1 MGQQAGARLVIGRA
15 DGGWVMTRPEH
26 ALLVL
31 GPPRSGKTRGV
42 VAPNVLAAS
51 GPVVSTSTKTDV
63 LALTLARRRRAGRCW
78 LYDPTGTVA
87 PPAGVEPLRW
97 SLVEAAAGWDDAV
110 RATATL
116 LGTVRDRGGDAL
128 HWAERAEA
136 LLASILHAAALSR
149 EGMASVVEAVNR
161 HRVEPAR
168 SVLEAAGA
176 TQALDLLTGVAATE
190 EREQSGI
197 WSTAAGALAGYR
209 TAAALKTTERPNF
222 DPVAFAASTDT
233 VYVCAPGQHQRE
245 VAPLVAGLVD
255 QVRAARYGQESGPH
269 LLLALDEAANIAPLP
284 ELPAL
289 VSEGGGQGVLTLAC
303 FQDLS
308 QARARWGRAADGFM
322 TTFGA
327 KLVLPGVAD
336 GPTLEALSR
345 LCGEQEVT
353 VASTSRSGLRRSRG
367 WSTRRQARLS
377 PEEIRR
383 GRPGAALLIDTD
395 ARAGWV
401 VLASPSRDR
410 DGRVSPA
417 PGRDRGFGAPVSER
431 AR

>member
-1 MGQQAGARLVIGRA
+1 
-15 DGGWVMTRPEH
+15 MTRPEH

-42 VAPNVLAAS
+42 VAPNVLAAT

-63 LALTLARRRRAGRCW
+63 VDLTLTRRRQAGRCW
-78 LYDPTGTVA
+78 LYDPTGTVT

-97 SLVEAAAGWDDAV
+97 SLVEAAGEWDDAV

-136 LLASILHAAALSR
+136 LLAPILHAAALSR

-161 HRVEPAR
+161 HRMEPAR
-168 SVLEAAGA
+168 TVLEAAGA
-176 TQALDLLTGVAATE
+176 AQALDLLSGVAATE

-209 TAAALKTTERPNF
+209 TAAALRTTEGPNF
-222 DPVAFAASTDT
+222 DPGDFAASSDT
-233 VYVCAPGQHQRE
+233 VYICAPGQHQRE

-255 QVRAARYGQESGPH
+255 QIRAARYSLASGPH
-269 LLLALDEAANIAPLP
+269 LVLALDEAANIAPLP

-308 QARARWGRAADGFM
+308 QARARWGRAAEGFM

-336 GPTLEALSR
+336 GPTLDALSR
-345 LCGEQEVT
+345 LCGDQEVT
-353 VASTSRSGLRRSRG
+353 VASASRNGLRRTRS

-401 VLASPSRDR
+401 RLARPSRDLDR
-410 DGRVSPA
+410 DLDRDRDRGHRVSRA
-417 PGRDRGFGAPVSER
+417 PGRDRGVGAAAPER

>member
-1 MGQQAGARLVIGRA
+1 MGQQVGARGVIGRA
-15 DGGWVMTRPEH
+15 AGGWVMTRPEH
-26 ALLVL
+26 GLLVL

-63 LALTLARRRRAGRCW
+63 LALTLGRRRSAGRCW
-78 LYDPTGTVA
+78 LYDPTGTVE
-87 PPAGVEPLRW
+87 PPPGVEPLRW
-97 SLVEAAAGWDDAV
+97 SLVDAADDWDDAV
-110 RATATL
+110 RATSTL
-116 LGTVRDRGGDAL
+116 VGTVRDRGGDAV

-136 LLASILHAAALSR
+136 LLAPVLHAAALA
-149 EGMASVVEAVNR
+149 EAGMASVVESIHR
-161 HRVEPAR
+161 RRVEPAR

-176 TQALDLLTGVAATE
+176 SQALDLLMGVAATE

-209 TAAALKTTERPNF
+209 TAAALRTTEAPNF
-222 DPVAFAASTDT
+222 DPADFVGSPDT
-233 VYVCAPGQHQRE
+233 VYICAPGQHQRE

-255 QVRAARYGQESGPH
+255 RIRAARYGLESGPH

-345 LCGEQEVT
+345 LCGDQEVR
-353 VASTSRSGLRRSRG
+353 VASISRRGLRRSRG

-383 GRPGAALLIDTD
+383 GRPGAALLVDTD
-395 ARAGWV
+395 APAGWV
-401 VLASPSRDR
+401 LLATPSRAR
-410 DGRVSPA
+410 EAGISPA
-417 PGRDRGFGAPVSER
+417 PGRDRGAGAQVPGR